1 MISRTLNEILD
12 SNKTVISTQENQ
24 YQSQVDKYL
33 SNIMEN
39 VKAGNIEIPEFM
51 RKKLIQLD
59 MLLRQKNFEDVSYAK
74 L

>member
-1 MISRTLNEILD
+1 MISKTLNEILD

>member
-1 MISRTLNEILD
+1 
-12 SNKTVISTQENQ
+12 
-24 YQSQVDKYL
+24 
-33 SNIMEN
+33 MEN